1 MFQKKKAVPI
11 KLPQIEFA
19 DIRQS
24 ETFFFQKKQLISLAV
39 IIVIGHYFYE
49 L

>member
-24 ETFFFQKKQLISLAV
+24 ETFFFQKKLINFTGGYNSNWTL
-39 IIVIGHYFYE
+39 F